1 MDHNSGIKMGTL
13 MDKITFKVLRDGSQ
27 LWFKNGKHSRKDGPS
42 EIYINGIQFWYK
54 NGVLQ
59 WLK

>member
-1 MDHNSGIKMGTL
+1 MFIGNIFLMRERNINMDE
-13 MDKITFKVLRDGSQ
+13 ITFKVLRDGSQ
-27 LWFKNGKHSRKDGPS
+27 LWFKNGKHGRKDGPS

-59 WLK
+59 